1 MDIVLLIISI
11 VFACSKENHSYTALT
26 VLSMIGLIICVIVG
40 IIFSWLFFISAGLY
54 LITLLICIG
63 ASNKS

>member
-11 VFACSKENHSYTALT
+11 CFTCSKENHSYTALT

-40 IIFSWLFFISAGLY
+40 IVFSWLFFISAGLY